1 MASAAQGLHSVEITI
16 SMEPLNFCGSR
27 RISSATTRSS
37 SRGVV
42 ICRNV
47 WDGLVREHLCW
58 NALVWGSQKT
68 RVKRRSEMGN
78 WTRLRQVL
86 DDGGGHG
93 VRKTRST
100 ATDLPSVVAQNGR
113 LSTGMVDRVEEF
125 RPEQQGVSS
134 EVGTSGRAKKS
145 RSSNGTTGRKQ
156 YKKSAKTSGNDGGHG
171 AGLKIDEGLVSD
183 FSDSD
188 DVGTDVEEDNEEKQS
203 EEDMRRSVGG
213 SEKSSGGRSHQGN
226 VRAKGDVRVAAGVR
240 AQSSGQ
246 EEIDLRFMFLEAIM
260 ERARKSDVEGVE
272 EAMSGMSLAGLAA
285 GPRAYHGLVVS
296 YARSGDSEGA
306 VSFLISITSLMFSP
320 HLCLFSSNAHCVVEL
335 MLIFFCKSFF
345 THLSAIYIL

>member
-1 MASAAQGLHSVEITI
+1 LTGTPEAKGLSEIQYNSIQFGEMALTARAMASAAQGLHPMEIAI

-27 RISSATTRSS
+27 RKIRSATTRSS
-37 SRGVV
+37 SSKGGVV

-58 NALVWGSQKT
+58 NALVWSLQKT
-68 RVKRRSEMGN
+68 RLKRRSEIGN
-78 WTRLRQVL
+78 WMCLRQVL

-113 LSTGMVDRVEEF
+113 LSKGMVDRVEDF
-125 RPEQQGVSS
+125 RPEQEGVSS

-156 YKKSAKTSGNDGGHG
+156 HKKSTKTSEKDGEHG
-171 AGLKIDEGLVSD
+171 AGLKLDDVSD

-188 DVGTDVEEDNEEKQS
+188 EVGTDVEEDNEEKQS
-203 EEDMRRSVGG
+203 EADMRRSGG
-213 SEKSSGGRSHQGN
+213 VSERSSRGRSHQGN
-226 VRAKGDVRVAAGVR
+226 VSAKGDVRVAAGVR

-260 ERARKSDVEGVE
+260 ERARKLDVEGVE
-272 EAMSGMSLAGLAA
+272 EAMSGMSLAGLKA

-306 VSFLISITSLMFSP
+306 VSFCFL
-320 HLCLFSSNAHCVVEL
+320 
-335 MLIFFCKSFF
+335 
-345 THLSAIYIL
+345 

>member
-1 MASAAQGLHSVEITI
+1 
-16 SMEPLNFCGSR
+16 
-27 RISSATTRSS
+27 
-37 SRGVV
+37 
-42 ICRNV
+42 
-47 WDGLVREHLCW
+47 
-58 NALVWGSQKT
+58 
-68 RVKRRSEMGN
+68 
-78 WTRLRQVL
+78 L

-113 LSTGMVDRVEEF
+113 LSKGMVDRVEEF
-125 RPEQQGVSS
+125 RPEQEGVSS

-156 YKKSAKTSGNDGGHG
+156 HKKSTKTSEKDGEHG
-171 AGLKIDEGLVSD
+171 AGLKLDDVSD

-188 DVGTDVEEDNEEKQS
+188 EVGTGVEEDNEEKQS
-203 EEDMRRSVGG
+203 EADMRRSGG
-213 SEKSSGGRSHQGN
+213 VSERSSRGRSHQGN
-226 VRAKGDVRVAAGVR
+226 VSAKGDVRVAAGVR

-260 ERARKSDVEGVE
+260 ERARKLDVEGVE
-272 EAMSGMSLAGLAA
+272 EAMSGMSLAGLKA

-306 VSFLISITSLMFSP
+306 VSFCFFITSLMFSP
-320 HLCLFSSNAHCVVEL
+320 HFCLLSSNAHCVMAFMV
-335 MLIFFCKSFF
+335 IFCCKSFF
-345 THLSAIYIL
+345 TFGRSHIFQLSTFCKHPVTWFLV